1 MEKVS
6 IVDIAKIIL
15 KKWWLF
21 AIVIVAAAVLSFFYT
36 TFLVQPVYVSSGSV
50 YITNADANN
59 TQSGVNL
66 SDVMLAQE
74 LTSTY
79 SEILSSNTFL
89 KQVSKESGLNYS
101 YLQLKKMI
109 SYTQKEGVPVLEV
122 QAAAFD
128 PKEACIIAETII
140 NGAQGEVSRIIKGGI
155 VSVIDHAE
163 VPVAPAS
170 PSLPKNM
177 AIAVLLA
184 IVVVGIIVF
193 CVEFFDD
200 RVKSS
205 TELSAY
211 GLPVLAEIPYML
223 NDEEKE
229 KISKKK
235 KKVKTA

>member
-1 MEKVS
+1 
-6 IVDIAKIIL
+6 
-15 KKWWLF
+15 
-21 AIVIVAAAVLSFFYT
+21 
-36 TFLVQPVYVSSGSV
+36 
-50 YITNADANN
+50 
-59 TQSGVNL
+59 
-66 SDVMLAQE
+66 
-74 LTSTY
+74 
-79 SEILSSNTFL
+79 
-89 KQVSKESGLNYS
+89 
-101 YLQLKKMI
+101 MI